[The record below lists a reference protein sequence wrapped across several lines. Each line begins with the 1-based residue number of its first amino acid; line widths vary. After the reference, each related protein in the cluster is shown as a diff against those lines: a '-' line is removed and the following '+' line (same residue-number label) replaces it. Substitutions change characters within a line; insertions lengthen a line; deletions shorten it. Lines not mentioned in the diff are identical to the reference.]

1 MSSYSATV
9 RWSSNDE
16 GLFAGGRYSR
26 AHQWAFDG
34 GAVIAASA
42 SPDNVPGG
50 TADAAA
56 VDPEEAF
63 VAAVASCHMLF
74 FLDYA
79 RRAGFV
85 VESYEDQA
93 TGLMKKRADG
103 KVALTSVTL
112 RPRIRFI
119 GDRQPDADEIE
130 RLHHRSHQDCFIA
143 NSINSEVSIEL

>member
-9 RWSSNDE
+9 RWSSNDQS
-16 GLFAGGRYSR
+16 LFADGRYSR

-34 GAVIAASA
+34 GALVAASA
-42 SPDNVPGG
+42 SPHNVPSG
-50 TADAAA
+50 TADETA

-85 VESYEDQA
+85 VDSYEDEA
-93 TGLMKKRADG
+93 VGHVERRADG
-103 KVALTSVTL
+103 TLAVTKVTL
-112 RPRIRFI
+112 RPKTSFV
-119 GDRQPDADEIE
+119 GDRQPDADEIDL
-130 RLHHRSHQDCFIA
+130 LHHRSHRDCFIA